1 MNENIKS
8 KALKIL
14 SLALDFNNT
23 RTKCSLTG
31 YKPTVFVDF
40 SGHTCE
46 LDVQINHYGWGD
58 DFEPETN
65 VCIYL
70 DESRNSTA
78 EQKLDAVLETLKKL
92 ITDYEAK
99 NKAASDGNR

>member
-31 YKPTVFVDF
+31 GKPTVFVDF
-40 SGHTCE
+40 TGHTCQ
-46 LDVQINHYGWGD
+46 LDVQVNHHGWGSGC
-58 DFEPETN
+58 EPETDI
-65 VCIYL
+65 CIYL
-70 DESRNSTA
+70 DENSTA
-78 EQKLDAVLETLKKL
+78 EQKLDATLEMLEKL
-92 ITDYEAK
+92 IMDWETK

>member
-31 YKPTVFVDF
+31 GKPTVFVDF
-40 SGHTCE
+40 AGHTCQ
-46 LDVQINHYGWGD
+46 LDVRVNHHGWDD
-58 DFEPETN
+58 DFEPATDI
-65 VCIYL
+65 CIYL
-70 DESRNSTA
+70 DENSTA
-78 EQKLDAVLETLKKL
+78 EQELDATLETLEKL
-92 ITDYEAK
+92 IMDWEAK
-99 NKAASDGNR
+99 SKAASDGNR

>member
-14 SLALDFNNT
+14 SLALDFNST

-31 YKPTVFVDF
+31 GKPTVFVAF
-40 SGHTCE
+40 AGHTCQ
-46 LDVQINHYGWGD
+46 LDVQVNHHGWDG
-58 DFEPETN
+58 DFEPETDI
-65 VCIYL
+65 CIYL
-70 DESRNSTA
+70 DENSTA
-78 EQKLDAVLETLKKL
+78 EQELDATLETLEKL
-92 ITDYEAK
+92 IIDWEAK